1 MRLNNITCHPSLFT
15 RHYSFVTNFLGGKYL
30 KTTCYTTFRIFLLG
44 MIAFVLIFG
53 IQGHAAAEPKTV
65 AVVPFKINAEKDLS
79 FLRDGIVDM
88 LSSRLSW
95 ADKVTVINNQETLKA
110 LKTVTGPL
118 DEGKARKMGTQLG
131 ADYVLFGSLTV
142 IGNSVSMDA
151 KMVDVSGERET
162 LSFFNQSQGMDPVIP
177 AINLFAADIN
187 EKEFGRVMPSQKP
200 AAASQSQEAQALQGQ
215 PQTDARAHPDKLIVG
230 GYTGGDT
237 QGTQTAD
244 PGSAFIA
251 TQMSQSQSAQFWK
264 SRNFKQRVTGVSLG
278 DIDNDG
284 KTETVMITEHSVEA
298 YRFDNNRFLKIK
310 TIAERSHDFLI
321 GVDVADIN
329 GNGYPEIFVTAL
341 NPSRDFVRS
350 FVLEFDG
357 QTYIEIVNK
366 SNWYF
371 RAVETPERGKIL
383 LGQKQGVNSPFDD
396 RIYELV
402 WQNSEYDAAE
412 PVTPPRLAN
421 VLGLAPGDARNDGTE
436 GFVVFDKLDYLRI
449 YDSKGGEIWKDGE
462 RSGGTRRYYQMP
474 VLGQD
479 LENHA
484 YYPMRIL
491 IQDINKDGKNDVIT
505 AKNYLL
511 SELLSYRHFTHGEIE
526 IRSWDGIGLAVLW
539 RTRKLS
545 GHISDFAIGDFDN
558 DGKAEL
564 VATHV
569 IKTGSVAT
577 TTPKSAVI
585 AFELQ

>member
-1 MRLNNITCHPSLFT
+1 M
-15 RHYSFVTNFLGGKYL
+15 NFYL
-30 KTTCYTTFRIFLLG
+30 KETHNISKAFLMGLILIVASAG
-44 MIAFVLIFG
+44 TPLSAFAKPV
-53 IQGHAAAEPKTV
+53 QV
-65 AVVPFKINAEKDLS
+65 AVVPFKVNAEKDLS

-95 ADKVTVINNQETLKA
+95 ADKVTVINSQETLKA

-118 DEGKARKMGTQLG
+118 DESKAQKMGAQLG

-142 IGNSVSMDA
+142 IGNSVSIDA
-151 KMVDVSGERET
+151 KMLDVSGKKET
-162 LSFFNQSQGMDPVIP
+162 LSFSNQSQGMDQVIP
-177 AINLFAADIN
+177 AVNLFASDIN
-187 EKEFGRVMPSQKP
+187 EKEFGRVAPSRKP
-200 AAASQSQEAQALQGQ
+200 ATASQSQEAQALQGQ
-215 PQTDARAHPDKLIVG
+215 PQTDSRAHPDKLIVG

-237 QGTQTAD
+237 QGTQTAA

-264 SRNFKQRVTGVSLG
+264 SRNFKQRVTGVALG

-284 KTETVMITEHSVEA
+284 KTETVMITDHLVEA

-329 GNGYPEIFVTAL
+329 GNGFPEIFVTAL
-341 NPSRDFVRS
+341 NPSREFVRS

-357 QTYIEIVNK
+357 QTYNEIVKK

-371 RAVETPERGKIL
+371 RAVETPERGRIL
-383 LGQKQGVNSPFDD
+383 FGQKQGINSPFDD

-402 WQNSEYDAAE
+402 WQNSEYDVAE
-412 PVTPPRLAN
+412 PVIPPRRAN
-421 VLGLAPGDARNDGTE
+421 VLGLAPGDVRNDGTE
-436 GFVVFDKLDYLRI
+436 GFVVFDKFDYLRI
-449 YDSKGGEIWKDGE
+449 YDSKGGELWKDGE
-462 RSGGTRRYYQMP
+462 RSGGTPRYFQMP
-474 VLGQD
+474 NLGSKD

-505 AKNYLL
+505 AKNYRL
-511 SELLSYRHFTHGEIE
+511 SQILSMRIFKQGEME
-526 IRSWDGIGLAVLW
+526 IRSWDGVGLAVLW

-558 DGKAEL
+558 DGKDEL
-564 VATHV
+564 VTALV

-577 TTPKSAVI
+577 TTPKSALT